1 MDNPFYK
8 AMPALFFHQPPI
20 QSRTQLRIQRHPFPP
35 TLKQPAQFAMI
46 CCALASHGQI
56 LAQALVSTEL
66 RAPIAAQQPPL
77 QLKLTAQLQEVLPAS
92 QRGALPTY
100 LYGQRASGRTD
111 LETVLEGNAV
121 LRRGDLVVRADKLE
135 HNQLDD
141 LAKATGNVY
150 INRAG
155 NVYEGPQLEL
165 KVDAF
170 EGFFLNPRY
179 QFLQGGHGQADRVDF
194 VDDKR
199 SIITNAT
206 YTTCRRLPG
215 PSWMPDWILK
225 AASMTL
231 DYEEDIGV
239 AKGAVLSFKGLPILP
254 VPYLSFPLSDQRK
267 SGFLPPT
274 IGLDNVNGA
283 ELTVPYYWNIA
294 PNRDAKFSPTLMTKR
309 GVNLGGEFR
318 YLEADYAGTFGA
330 TWMPNDALR
339 ESDRWSVAS
348 VYNGV
353 IHTRWP
359 ALGPLDLSVNIN
371 RVSDDNHWKDFTQ
384 QTNGSSFGV
393 TSLTQRLLANEAKL
407 SWAKG
412 DFSASVRALKWQTLQ
427 DVDSPIV
434 PPYDRLPQVVGRY
447 ARGVGGF
454 DVSVDVDH
462 TQFNADRNLTGQ
474 PNARRN
480 FALGQVSRTW
490 DRPGWFVRPKLQIH
504 AAQYEFDAPLANSAT
519 SASRVVPTF
528 SFDSGLVFERE
539 ATYFGRNLL
548 QTLEPR
554 LFYVSTPFRDQNLLP
569 NYDSG
574 ATDFNFATIYSENA
588 FVGNDRISDNNLLTL
603 GASTRLLDPKDGA
616 EVARL
621 GIAQRLRLED
631 QLVTLPGGAPVV
643 ERFSDVLLGA
653 GLSWNPRWS
662 MDSTVQFN
670 PKTEKSTRATIGA
683 RYSPGNYRV
692 VTAAYRF
699 QRESSEQIDIGWQ
712 WPLNDLWGDKGQDLG
727 EGRGLGEGR
736 WYSVGRLNFSL
747 ADRKL
752 VDAVIGLEYD
762 AGCWLARF
770 VVEQLQTGLASA
782 NQRIMFQLEFV
793 GFARVGANPLKSLKD
808 NIPRYQYL
816 REQTSTPSRFSNY
829 D

>member
-1 MDNPFYK
+1 MESNLKLRAGLLLFCCGCLAPGIGYRQANAQEIADV
-8 AMPALFFHQPPI
+8 AMPPLVLKP
-20 QSRTQLRIQRHPFPP
+20 SLQLTEQIP
-35 TLKQPAQFAMI
+35 PAQ
-46 CCALASHGQI
+46 
-56 LAQALVSTEL
+56 
-66 RAPIAAQQPPL
+66 R
-77 QLKLTAQLQEVLPAS
+77 AQL
-92 QRGALPTY
+92 PTF
-100 LYGQRASGRTD
+100 LYGERVTGRTD
-111 LETVLEGNAV
+111 LDTVIEGDAM
-121 LRRGDLVVRADKLE
+121 LRRGDLVIRAERLE
-135 HNQLDD
+135 HYQPDD
-141 LAKATGNVY
+141 LAKARGNVH

-155 NVYEGPQLEL
+155 NVYEGPLLEL

-170 EGFFLNPRY
+170 EGFFLQPRY

-194 VDDKR
+194 LDDKR
-199 SIITNAT
+199 AVITNAT

-231 DYEEDIGV
+231 DSEEDVGV
-239 AKGAVLSFKGLPILP
+239 AKRAVLSFKGLPILP

-294 PNRDAKFSPTLMTKR
+294 PNRDGKISPTLMTKR
-309 GVNLGGEFR
+309 GVNLGAEFR
-318 YLEADYAGTFGA
+318 YLEANYAGTVGA
-330 TWMPNDALR
+330 TWMPSDALR
-339 ESDRWSVAS
+339 GSDRWSLSS
-348 VYNGV
+348 VYSGV
-353 IHTRWP
+353 LDTRL
-359 ALGPLDLSVNIN
+359 AAVGTVGLNVSLN
-371 RVSDDNHWKDFTQ
+371 RVSDDNYWKDFTRD
-384 QTNGSSFGV
+384 TNS
-393 TSLTQRLLANEAKL
+393 SLTQRLLANDATVT
-407 SWAKG
+407 WGRG
-412 DFSASVRALKWQTLQ
+412 DFSASIRALKWQTLQ
-427 DVDSPIV
+427 DVESPIV
-434 PPYDRLPQVVGRY
+434 PPYDRLPQLVGRY
-447 ARGVGGF
+447 ARSLGGF
-454 DVSVDVDH
+454 DISVDADH
-462 TQFNADRNLTGQ
+462 TQFDADRNLTGQ
-474 PNARRN
+474 PNARRT
-480 FALGQVSRTW
+480 FGLGQVSRTW
-490 DRPGWFVRPKLQIH
+490 DNSAGFIRPKLQLH
-504 AAQYEFDAPLANSAT
+504 ATDYQFDAPLANGAL

-528 SFDSGLVFERE
+528 SLDSGLVFERE
-539 ATYFGRNLL
+539 ASYFGRDLL

-554 LFYVSTPFRDQNLLP
+554 LFYVATPFRNQSLLP

-574 ATDFNFATIYSENA
+574 ANDFSFATIFTENA

-603 GASTRLLDPKDGA
+603 GLTTRLLDPKDGV

-621 GIAQRLRLED
+621 GLAQRLRLED
-631 QLVTLPGGAPVV
+631 QIVTLPGGVPVV

-653 GLSWNPRWS
+653 GLNWNPRWS
-662 MDSTVQFN
+662 LDSTIQFN
-670 PKTEKSTRATIGA
+670 PKTELSTRATVGA

-692 VTAAYRF
+692 VTGAYRF
-699 QRESSEQIDIGWQ
+699 QRDSSEQIDVGWQ

-747 ADRKL
+747 SDRKL

-770 VVEQLQTGLASA
+770 VVEQLQTSLVST

-816 REQTSTPSRFSNY
+816 REQIGAPPSRFSNY

>member
-1 MDNPFYK
+1 MRLRLK
-8 AMPALFFHQPPI
+8 RPAG
-20 QSRTQLRIQRHPFPP
+20 
-35 TLKQPAQFAMI
+35 FAVI
-46 CCALASHGQI
+46 LCSLANHG
-56 LAQALVSTEL
+56 LAQAQSTTSAAVLAPVST
-66 RAPIAAQQPPL
+66 QPPL
-77 QLKLTAQLQEVLPAS
+77 LLKPTLQLLELLPLS
-92 QRGALPTY
+92 QRNALPTY
-100 LYGQRASGRTD
+100 LYGERASGRTD
-111 LETVLEGNAV
+111 LDTVLEGNAV
-121 LRRGDLVVRADKLE
+121 LRRGDLVVRADRLE

-141 LAKATGNVY
+141 LAKANGNVY

-155 NVYEGPQLEL
+155 NVYEGPRLEL

-179 QFLQGGHGQADRVDF
+179 QFLRGGHGQADRVDF
-194 VDDKR
+194 LDEKR
-199 SIITNAT
+199 SVITNAT

-294 PNRDAKFSPTLMTKR
+294 PNRDAKFSSTLMTKR

-318 YLEADYAGTFGA
+318 YLEDNYAGTLGA
-330 TWMPNDALR
+330 TWMPGDALR
-339 ESDRWSVAS
+339 ATDRWSFAS
-348 VYNGV
+348 VYNGL
-353 IHTRWP
+353 INTP
-359 ALGPLDLSVNIN
+359 IAAIGQLGVSIKLN
-371 RVSDDNHWKDFTQ
+371 RVSDDNYWKDFTGAS
-384 QTNGSSFGV
+384 NSSSFG
-393 TSLTQRLLANEAKL
+393 TSSLTQRLLANEAKVA
-407 SWAKG
+407 WARG
-412 DFSASVRALKWQTLQ
+412 DFSASARLLKWQTLQ

-434 PPYDRLPQVVGRY
+434 PPYDRLPQIVGRY
-447 ARGVGGF
+447 ARGLGGF
-454 DVSVDVDH
+454 DVSVDADH
-462 TQFNADRNLTGQ
+462 TQFNADRSLTGQ
-474 PNARRN
+474 PNARRT
-480 FALGQVSRTW
+480 FGLGQVSRTW
-490 DRPGWFVRPKLQIH
+490 DSPGWFIRPKLQLH
-504 AAQYEFDAPLANSAT
+504 ATQYEFDAPLANGLT
-519 SASRVVPTF
+519 SANRAVPTF
-528 SFDSGLVFERE
+528 SLDSGLVLERD
-539 ATYFGRNLL
+539 ANYFGRDLL

-554 LFYVSTPFRDQNLLP
+554 LFYVATPFREQNLLP
-569 NYDSG
+569 IYDSG
-574 ATDFNFATIYSENA
+574 AIDFNFATIYTENA

-603 GASTRLLDPKDGA
+603 GLSTRLIDPKDGA

-621 GIAQRLRLED
+621 SIAQRLRLED
-631 QLVTLPGGAPVV
+631 QLVTLPGAAPVL

-662 MDSTVQFN
+662 MDTTLQFN

-699 QRESSEQIDIGWQ
+699 QRDSSEQLDVGWQ

-727 EGRGLGEGR
+727 EGRGLGEGQ

-762 AGCWLARF
+762 AGCWLARL

>member
-1 MDNPFYK
+1 
-8 AMPALFFHQPPI
+8 
-20 QSRTQLRIQRHPFPP
+20 
-35 TLKQPAQFAMI
+35 MI
-46 CCALASHGQI
+46 CCALANHAQP
-56 LAQALVSTEL
+56 LAQTAPTSPETAPVS
-66 RAPIAAQQPPL
+66 AQQPPL
-77 QLKLTAQLQEVLPAS
+77 LLKPTLQLQELLSAS
-92 QRGALPTY
+92 QRSALPTY
-100 LYGQRASGRTD
+100 LYGERASGRTD
-111 LETVLEGNAV
+111 LDTVLEGNAV
-121 LRRGDLVVRADKLE
+121 LRRGDLVVRADRLE

-141 LAKATGNVY
+141 LAKANGNVY

-170 EGFFLNPRY
+170 EGFFLKPRY

-194 VDDKR
+194 LDEKR

-294 PNRDAKFSPTLMTKR
+294 PNRDAKFWPTLMTKR

-318 YLEADYAGTFGA
+318 YLEENYTGVLGA
-330 TWMPNDALR
+330 TWMPQDALR
-339 ESDRWSVAS
+339 ASDRWSFNS
-348 VYNGV
+348 VYSGLV
-353 IHTRWP
+353 STP
-359 ALGPLDLSVNIN
+359 FAPLGPVGVSVNLN
-371 RVSDDNHWKDFTQ
+371 RVSDDNYWKDFTRES
-384 QTNGSSFGV
+384 NSSSFG
-393 TSLTQRLLANEAKL
+393 TSSLTQRLLANEAKV
-407 SWAKG
+407 SWARG

-434 PPYDRLPQVVGRY
+434 PPYDRLPQIVGRY

-454 DVSVDVDH
+454 DVAVDGDH
-462 TQFNADRNLTGQ
+462 TQFNAERTLTGQ
-474 PNARRN
+474 PNARRS

-490 DRPGWFVRPKLQIH
+490 DNPGWFIRPKVQLH
-504 AAQYEFDAPLANSAT
+504 ASQYEFDAPLANGAT
-519 SASRVVPTF
+519 SANRVVPTF

-539 ATYFGRNLL
+539 ANYFGRDLL

-554 LFYVSTPFRDQNLLP
+554 LFYVATPFRDQNLLP

-574 ATDFNFATIYSENA
+574 ATDFNFATIYTENA

-603 GASTRLLDPKDGA
+603 GLSTRLLDPKDGA

-631 QLVTLPGGAPVV
+631 QLITLPGGAPVV

-662 MDSTVQFN
+662 MDTTLQFN
-670 PKTEKSTRATIGA
+670 PKTERSTRATISA

-699 QRESSEQIDIGWQ
+699 QRDSSEQLDIGWQ

-727 EGRGLGEGR
+727 EGRGLGEGH

-752 VDAVIGLEYD
+752 VDAVIGVEYD

-770 VVEQLQTGLASA
+770 VIEQLQTGLASA